1 MSELFKSAMANTQIH
16 RYRDADS
23 FAKPEIVKVVFA
35 ELKKK
40 GGSYIFQ
47 KATKRITLKMTGWRG
62 KKCGAFLFDDSKAAG
77 FRWV

>member
-35 ELKKK
+35 ELKKMEE
-40 GGSYIFQ
+40 
-47 KATKRITLKMTGWRG
+47 ATFSKRQQS
-62 KKCGAFLFDDSKAAG
+62 ASH
-77 FRWV
+77 